1 MDLRLSRREAMK
13 LGGAAALL
21 ALAEAGCAQEAGPR
35 AARKRSGEL
44 KGAFGDGRYTLPP
57 LPYPYDALEPLYEAR
72 TLKIHHDRHHAGY
85 VRGLNKTLDQL
96 TAARQAGDYTKVKS
110 LSRNLAFHGSGHVLH
125 SLFWRSMVPG
135 GADIPGPLAE
145 AMVQSFGSVDAGKQQ
160 FAAATKAVEGSG
172 WGVLGYEPV
181 GGKLIVLQ
189 AEKHQNLT
197 VWGVVP
203 LLVCDVWE
211 HAYYL
216 QYANRR
222 GEWVKNFLKLAD
234 WRFAARRYRTV
245 RRR

>member
-1 MDLRLSRREAMK
+1 ML
-13 LGGAAALL
+13 
-21 ALAEAGCAQEAGPR
+21 P
-35 AARKRSGEL
+35 SG
-44 KGAFGDGRYTLPP
+44 FTHP
-57 LPYPYDALEPLYEAR
+57 EPE
-72 TLKIHHDRHHAGY
+72 
-85 VRGLNKTLDQL
+85 
-96 TAARQAGDYTKVKS
+96 
-110 LSRNLAFHGSGHVLH
+110 
-125 SLFWRSMVPG
+125 
-135 GADIPGPLAE
+135 
-145 AMVQSFGSVDAGKQQ
+145 

-181 GGKLIVLQ
+181 GGRLIVLQ

-203 LLVCDVWE
+203 LLVCDVWK

-245 RRR
+245 HRR